1 MKTEEKVA
9 HTPGIWKAVAV
20 DESAEYKQ
28 WEIQPHVG
36 VVERVDGIGEAN
48 ARLIAAAP
56 ELLEALER
64 CLDRMIQLG
73 AEDEPVEGETIGPCS
88 ACQAAR
94 AAISKAKG
102 LSQ

>member
-9 HTPGIWKAVAV
+9 HTKGPWKAVAV

-56 ELLEALER
+56 MMYDYIAVKAELGDTEAGKIMEAVR
-64 CLDRMIQLG
+64 G
-73 AEDEPVEGETIGPCS
+73 ST
-88 ACQAAR
+88 
-94 AAISKAKG
+94 
-102 LSQ
+102 

>member
-36 VVERVDGIGEAN
+36 VIERVDEIGEAN

-56 ELLEALER
+56 ELLAFVENWKLVI
-64 CLDRMIQLG
+64 DGKG
-73 AEDEPVEGETIGPCS
+73 AEGWAQEFDKE
-88 ACQAAR
+88 AADL
-94 AAISKAKG
+94 ISKAKG
-102 LSQ
+102 LPQ

>member
-56 ELLEALER
+56 ELLEACLE
-64 CLDRMIQLG
+64 I
-73 AEDEPVEGETIGPCS
+73 EDWANDGFRVGLRPDQKAKI
-88 ACQAAR
+88 A
-94 AAISKAKG
+94 AAIAKAKG